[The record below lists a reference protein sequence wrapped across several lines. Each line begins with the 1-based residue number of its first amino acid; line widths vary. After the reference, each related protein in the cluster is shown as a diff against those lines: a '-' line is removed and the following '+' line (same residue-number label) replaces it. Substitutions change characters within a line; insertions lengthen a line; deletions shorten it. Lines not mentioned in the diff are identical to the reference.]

1 MPRRNIFPRLKGE
14 LENRIHQLSPG
25 DMLPGENALAAEFG
39 VSRPTLRRALAEL
52 EQEGVIGRRNGVGTV
67 VRAVP
72 GAIRREI
79 PFVCGS
85 IDFFSLAMEHF
96 CRRAVELNYFPMV
109 IPLTGGT
116 VAQERLMAGIL
127 ERRPAG
133 IVIYPD
139 PEHPGLTAFR
149 ELEQSGIP
157 TLYLVRLP
165 EGVRDASLLEFGNAA
180 ALSRIVQELYR
191 RGCRRFALYGDDV
204 HPAAA
209 AEREAGFRLGMK
221 RCRLAI
227 RPEFC
232 CLPEASREQ
241 RDAFCELFRNREE
254 RPDAVCCMNDQ
265 SAANF
270 LTELRRR
277 GISSDGLA
285 ISGVDNLPLLRLLPE
300 AVLTADLRQPEF
312 GRKAA
317 EMIVSRIENPALE
330 FQHVKFR
337 ARFLSSNGLA
347 GTFPA

>member
-39 VSRPTLRRALAEL
+39 VSRPYPPPRPRGAGEG
-52 EQEGVIGRRNGVGTV
+52 GVIGRRNGVGTV
-67 VRAVP
+67 VRSVP
-72 GAIRREI
+72 GAIRREL

-85 IDFFSLAMEHF
+85 IDFFSAAMEHF

-109 IPLTGGT
+109 IPLAGNA

-139 PEHPGLTAFR
+139 PGHPGLAAFR
-149 ELEQSGIP
+149 ELERSGIP

-165 EGVRDASLLEFGNAA
+165 EGVRNANLLEFGNAA

-191 RGCRRFALYGDDV
+191 RGCRKFALYGDDV

-209 AEREAGFRLGMK
+209 AEREEGFRLGMR

-227 RPEFC
+227 RPELC
-232 CLPEASREQ
+232 CLPESSTER
-241 RDAFCELFRNREE
+241 RDAFCELFRDPGE

-300 AVLTADLRQPEF
+300 TVLTADLRQPEF

-317 EMIVSRIENPALE
+317 EMIVGRIENPGLE

-337 ARFLSSNGLA
+337 ARFLTGGGMGSL
-347 GTFPA
+347 PA

>member
-52 EQEGVIGRRNGVGTV
+52 EAEGVIDRRNGVGTV
-67 VRAVP
+67 VRSVP
-72 GAIRREI
+72 GPIRREI

-85 IDFFSLAMEHF
+85 IDFFSQAIEHF
-96 CRRAVELNYFPMV
+96 CRRAVELNCFPLV
-109 IPLTGGT
+109 IPLTGSA
-116 VAQERLMAGIL
+116 VAQERLLEGVM

-139 PEHPGLTAFR
+139 PEHPGLTAFGK
-149 ELEQSGIP
+149 LEQSRIP

-165 EGVRDASLLEFGNAA
+165 EGVRNANLLEFGNAA
-180 ALSRIVQELYR
+180 ALSRIVQEFYR
-191 RGCRRFALYGDDV
+191 RGCRRFALYGDEINR
-204 HPAAA
+204 AAA
-209 AEREAGFRLGMK
+209 TEREEGFRLGMK
-221 RCRLAI
+221 RCRLTV
-227 RPEFC
+227 RPEFR

-241 RDAFCELFRNREE
+241 RDAFFELFRSPEE
-254 RPDAVCCMNDQ
+254 RPDAVCCLNDQ

-270 LTELRRR
+270 LTGLRRR
-277 GISSDGLA
+277 AISSDGLA

-300 AVLTADLRQPEF
+300 TVLTADLRQPEF

-317 EMIVSRIENPALE
+317 EMIVGRIENPE
-330 FQHVKFR
+330 REEQRVKFR
-337 ARFLSSNGLA
+337 ASFLTCGGN
-347 GTFPA
+347 

>member
-14 LENRIHQLSPG
+14 LENRIHQLTPG

-52 EQEGVIGRRNGVGTV
+52 EADGVIGRRNGVGTV

-85 IDFFSLAMEHF
+85 IDFFSPAIEHF

-109 IPLTGGT
+109 IPLAGGA
-116 VAQERLMAGIL
+116 VAQERLMEGIL

-139 PEHPGLTAFR
+139 PEHPGLAAFR
-149 ELEQSGIP
+149 TLEQSRIP
-157 TLYLVRLP
+157 ALYLVRLP

-180 ALSRIVQELYR
+180 ALSHIVQHLYR
-191 RGCRRFALYGDDV
+191 RGCRRFALYGDDT
-204 HPAAA
+204 HRSAA
-209 AEREAGFRLGMK
+209 AEREAGFRRGMK
-221 RCRLAI
+221 RCRLTV

-232 CLPEASREQ
+232 CPPGASRQQ
-241 RDAFCELFRNREE
+241 RDAFYELFRNPEK
-254 RPDAVCCMNDQ
+254 RPDAVCCMNDK

-277 GISSDGLA
+277 GISCDGLA
-285 ISGVDNLPLLRLLPE
+285 VSGVDNLPLLRLLPE

-317 EMIVSRIENPALE
+317 DMIVSQIENPELE

-337 ARFLSSNGLA
+337 ARFLTGGNVGA
-347 GTFPA
+347 PA